1 MIPTFLAIDV
11 GNSSIKWGLFDQGVL
26 LEHFRL
32 DLEDVSSWEKS
43 WNARCKDSVKSIL
56 ICGVVPDALKK
67 HHRWLLDICHK
78 VKVVTH
84 LDLPMQ
90 IKVDNPSVTGIDR
103 LVASFAALKLTVET
117 DAVIVVDAGSAVT
130 VDLASCK
137 DGFLGGAIMP
147 GLKLMA
153 RSLNQYTAQLP
164 EISITDQI
172 RQTAGANTIDA
183 ISFGVGNAFIGGISM
198 LIRKLEKQSG
208 TKATLFF
215 TGGDG
220 FLLANHLNEGNGYFP
235 NLVLTGLSLL
245 VEESVDG

>member
-32 DLEDVSSWEKS
+32 DLADVSSWEKS

-56 ICGVVPDALKK
+56 ICGVVPDVLKK
-67 HHRWLLDICHK
+67 HHRWLLNICDK

-84 LDLPMQ
+84 LDLPIQ
-90 IKVDNPSVTGIDR
+90 IKVDNPSATGIDR
-103 LVASFAALKLTVET
+103 LVASFAALKLSVET
-117 DAVIVVDAGSAVT
+117 DTVIVVDAGSAVT
-130 VDLASCK
+130 VDLASCR

-147 GLKLMA
+147 GLQLMA

-172 RQTAGANTIDA
+172 QQTAGANTIDA
-183 ISFGVGNAFIGGISM
+183 ISFGVGNAFLGGIFM
-198 LIRKLEKQSG
+198 LIRKLEIQSG

-220 FLLANHLNEGNGYFP
+220 LFLANHLNEGNGYFP

>member
-26 LEHFRL
+26 LDHFRL
-32 DLEDVSSWEKS
+32 DLVDVSSWEKS
-43 WNARCKDSVKSIL
+43 WSARCKDSVKSIL
-56 ICGVVPDALKK
+56 ICGVVPDVLKK
-67 HHRWLLDICHK
+67 HHRWLLDICDK

-130 VDLASCK
+130 VDLASGR

-153 RSLNQYTAQLP
+153 RSLNEYTAQLP
-164 EISITDQI
+164 EISVTDQI
-172 RQTAGANTIDA
+172 RQIAGANTVDA
-183 ISFGVGNAFIGGISM
+183 ISFGVGNAFVGGISM
-198 LIRKLEKQSG
+198 LIRKLEMQSG

-220 FLLANHLNEGNGYFP
+220 LLLANYLNEGNGYFP

>member
-32 DLEDVSSWEKS
+32 DLADVSSWEKS

-56 ICGVVPDALKK
+56 ICGVVPDVLKK
-67 HHRWLLDICHK
+67 HHRWLLNICDK

-84 LDLPMQ
+84 LDLPIQ
-90 IKVDNPSVTGIDR
+90 IKVDNPSATGIDR
-103 LVASFAALKLTVET
+103 LVASFAALKLSVET
-117 DAVIVVDAGSAVT
+117 DTVIVVDAGSAVT
-130 VDLASCK
+130 VDLASCR

-164 EISITDQI
+164 EISVTDQI
-172 RQTAGANTIDA
+172 RQTAGANTVDA
-183 ISFGVGNAFIGGISM
+183 ISFGVGNAFLGGIFM
-198 LIRKLEKQSG
+198 LIRKLEIQSG

-220 FLLANHLNEGNGYFP
+220 LFLANHLNEGNGYFP
-235 NLVLTGLSLL
+235 NLVLTGLSLI
-245 VEESVDG
+245 VEESVNG

>member
-32 DLEDVSSWEKS
+32 DLADVSSWEKS
-43 WNARCKDSVKSIL
+43 WNARCKDSVKAIL
-56 ICGVVPDALKK
+56 ICGVVPDVLKK
-67 HHRWLLDICHK
+67 HHRWLLNICDK

-84 LDLPMQ
+84 LDLPIQ
-90 IKVDNPSVTGIDR
+90 IKVDNPSATGIDR
-103 LVASFAALKLTVET
+103 LVASFAALKLSVET
-117 DAVIVVDAGSAVT
+117 DTVIVVDAGSAVT
-130 VDLASCK
+130 VDLASCR

-164 EISITDQI
+164 EISVTDQI
-172 RQTAGANTIDA
+172 RQTAGANTVDA
-183 ISFGVGNAFIGGISM
+183 ISFGVGNAFLGGIFM
-198 LIRKLEKQSG
+198 LIRKLEIQSG

-235 NLVLTGLSLL
+235 NLVLTGLSLI
-245 VEESVDG
+245 VEESVNG

>member
-32 DLEDVSSWEKS
+32 DLADVSSWEDS
-43 WNARCKDSVKSIL
+43 WNTRCKDSVKSIL
-56 ICGVVPDALKK
+56 IC
-67 HHRWLLDICHK
+67 
-78 VKVVTH
+78 
-84 LDLPMQ
+84 LPMQ

-103 LVASFAALKLTVET
+103 LIASFAALKLTVET

-130 VDLASCK
+130 VDLASCR

-198 LIRKLEKQSG
+198 LIRKLETQSG

>member
-1 MIPTFLAIDV
+1 
-11 GNSSIKWGLFDQGVL
+11 
-26 LEHFRL
+26 
-32 DLEDVSSWEKS
+32 
-43 WNARCKDSVKSIL
+43 L

-67 HHRWLLDICHK
+67 HQRWLLDICDK

-103 LVASFAALKLTVET
+103 LVASFAALKLTVKT
-117 DAVIVVDAGSAVT
+117 DAVIIVDAGSAVT
-130 VDLASCK
+130 VDLASCR

>member
-32 DLEDVSSWEKS
+32 DLADVSSWEKS

-56 ICGVVPDALKK
+56 ICGVVPDVLKK
-67 HHRWLLDICHK
+67 HHRWLLNICDK

-84 LDLPMQ
+84 LDLPIQ
-90 IKVDNPSVTGIDR
+90 IKVDNPSATGIDR
-103 LVASFAALKLTVET
+103 LVASFAALKLSVET
-117 DAVIVVDAGSAVT
+117 DTVIVVDAGSAVT
-130 VDLASCK
+130 VDLASCR

-147 GLKLMA
+147 VLQLMA

-172 RQTAGANTIDA
+172 QQTAGANTIDA
-183 ISFGVGNAFIGGISM
+183 ISFGVGNAFLGGIFM
-198 LIRKLEKQSG
+198 LIRKLEIQSG

-220 FLLANHLNEGNGYFP
+220 LFLANHLNEGNGYFP